1 MTKHPSIRDIAAAA
15 GVSIT
20 TVSHALNGKGRLPVA
35 TRERVAKV
43 ASELGYTAHPQA
55 RGLATGR
62 SMLLGLEVGG
72 FGSQLLVPE
81 FSYFLELVN
90 AAAAGAAE
98 EGYGLVLAPGRT
110 AGQLSRLSVDG
121 AVVVDPVGDEPL
133 VRELAERG
141 APVVTTG
148 RVQGGADVP
157 YVDNDHRA
165 GAHQVLDHLA
175 ERGYQ
180 RPALLGTADGPSYAA
195 DALAGYEDW
204 CADHGIEPLV
214 VPVVAAGTEAAAYE
228 ATEALLARAEPPDA
242 LYVTLDRMAVGAL
255 LAAAAAGLSV
265 PGDLGIASLTD
276 SRSLQA
282 TQPAVTALDLD
293 PARIGREAV
302 GLLIAHVEGRPAP
315 ESVRVEARLMPRRS
329 TAGRSE

>member
-35 TRERVAKV
+35 TRERVARV

-110 AGQLSRLSVDG
+110 AGQLTRLSVDG

-148 RVQGGADVP
+148 RLQSGAEVPWVDSDHRGGA
-157 YVDNDHRA
+157 R
-165 GAHQVLDHLA
+165 QVLDHLA
-175 ERGYQ
+175 ERGYR

-195 DALAGYEDW
+195 DALAGYRDW
-204 CADHGIEPLV
+204 CADHGVEPLV
-214 VPVVAAGTEAAAYE
+214 VPVVVDGTEAAAFE
-228 ATEALLARAEPPDA
+228 ATETLLARADPPDA

-282 TQPAVTALDLD
+282 TQPAVTALDLN

-302 GLLIAHVEGRPAP
+302 RLLIAHVEGREAPA
-315 ESVRVEARLMPRRS
+315 SVQVEAKLMPRES
-329 TAGRSE
+329 TAGRAR